1 MNSDTLTLLGGVT
14 LSALI
19 AQTTPNGSDI
29 FEMLRTLSASGVL
42 AIVFWWITQRL
53 ERRLDTAF
61 EQYKKL
67 TETLIG
73 MLQEKDKEDKR

>member
-14 LSALI
+14 LSAII

-67 TETLIG
+67 TETLIE
-73 MLQEKDKEDKR
+73 MLQDKDKEDKR